1 MSFDTGKNDEARRLF
16 RFSLACVEESEDWP
30 FRALVLAGMAR
41 QAVWTGRPDEG
52 LTYAEHA
59 LVREDRLPNVGKAM
73 LHAAR
78 AKALAALRRTNEAL
92 RALSVS
98 DSYFSR
104 GELASA
110 APWPRPYSFAQH
122 SCDTAAVLRFLD
134 IERYRVE
141 VRNRMT
147 NGCQGHGENE
157 NLSRAM
163 SEISLAS
170 MVMTVGDP
178 LEAASIGTAA
188 LKKAGTISSSR
199 VDYLLNA
206 LEQKALRHRDVPE
219 VRSLRRSITDI
230 LTRPL

>member
-16 RFSLACVEESEDWP
+16 RFSLACAQESEDWP
-30 FRALVLAGMAR
+30 FRALVLADMAR
-41 QAVWTGRPDEG
+41 QAVWTGRPDES
-52 LTYAEHA
+52 LTCAEHA
-59 LVREDRLPNVGKAM
+59 LVREDRLPNAEKAM
-73 LHAAR
+73 LHATR
-78 AKALAALRRTNEAL
+78 AKALAALRRSNESL

-104 GELASA
+104 GELTSA
-110 APWPRPYSFAQH
+110 GPQALHYSFAQH
-122 SCDTAAVLRFLD
+122 SCDTAAALRFLGV
-134 IERYRVE
+134 ERHRVE
-141 VRNRMT
+141 VRNRIMIS
-147 NGCQGHGENE
+147 CRGHGENE

-206 LEQKALRHRDVPE
+206 LEQKSLRHRDVPE